1 MYLISYHILVHTYF
15 LGLYRQTIENACVA
29 CYQIHKIL
37 AILFDIM
44 QVINCSQNVEGRLY
58 NFMGQAKEYVD
69 RRHNEAIKFLF
80 LPEMGLLGSQAS
92 TEKKSHYEL

>member
-29 CYQIHKIL
+29 CYQFHKIL

-44 QVINCSQNVEGRLY
+44 QVINCSQYVEGRLY
-58 NFMGQAKEYVD
+58 NFMGQAKAYEE
-69 RRHNEAIKFLF
+69 RRHSEPIKFLKWAF
-80 LPEMGLLGSQAS
+80 LGSQAS